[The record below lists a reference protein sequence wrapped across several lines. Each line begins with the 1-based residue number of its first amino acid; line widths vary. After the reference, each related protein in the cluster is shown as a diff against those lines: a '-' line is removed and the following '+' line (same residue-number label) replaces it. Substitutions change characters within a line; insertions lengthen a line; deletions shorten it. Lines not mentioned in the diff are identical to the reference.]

1 VVIELRYNR
10 FQGKEISEVGMGCYA
25 LSGAY
30 GPVDRK
36 VYKKV
41 LEHAAQQG
49 INFFDTADT
58 YGPKA
63 EQILGEVV
71 SPIREE
77 VILQTKVG
85 IKEGSKPDLSYDAVM
100 SACED
105 SLERLDTSYID
116 YYLVHFADPETSVE
130 ETVGAMKDLKTDGK
144 IDGYGVSHI
153 GLDEIRKYSKAGNIS
168 IAMMEFNA
176 VSRKAKEELLPFC
189 IKKDIGAVAFS
200 VTGRGIL
207 TGKYSTG
214 THPEKAGIKSI
225 DPLFKHAKLQS
236 ALRIVDRLK
245 EIGRKYDK
253 TPVQTA
259 IRWVLSQEDIICALT
274 GPSSKDHLD
283 ENLGGS
289 GWEFY
294 EEDLKELEEYLE
306 EEEKWLNQKEP
317 QVIRTLLTSSL
328 NQDLQKAYS
337 DMIYVIETSVQH
349 SLTDEKEIMPTFQK
363 LWSMKS
369 SEDGITKEK
378 IQKIQEELRNI
389 LF

>member
-1 VVIELRYNR
+1 MEYNK
-10 FQGKEISEVGMGCYA
+10 FQAKEISEIGMGCYA

-41 LEHAAQQG
+41 LEHAADQG

-71 SPIREE
+71 SPIRDE
-77 VILQTKVG
+77 VVLQTKVG
-85 IKEGSKPDLSYDAVM
+85 IKEGSEPDLSYDAVM

-116 YYLVHFADPETSVE
+116 YYLVHFADPETPVE
-130 ETVGAMKDLKTDGK
+130 ETVGALKDLKTDGK

-153 GLDEIRKYSKAGNIS
+153 GLDEIRKYSKAGKLS

-189 IKKDIGAVAFS
+189 IKKDIEAVAFS

-207 TGKYSTG
+207 TGKYSKDTP
-214 THPEKAGIKSI
+214 PEKAGIKSI

-245 EIGRKYDK
+245 EIGKKYDK

-259 IRWVLSQEDIICALT
+259 IRWVLSQPVICALT

-306 EEEKWLNQKEP
+306 AEEKWLKQMEP
-317 QVIRTLLTSSL
+317 QVIRTLLNSPL
-328 NQDLQKAYS
+328 NQNLQKAYS
-337 DMIYVIETSVQH
+337 DMVYVIETSIQH
-349 SLTDEKEIMPTFQK
+349 SFTDENEIMPTFQK
-363 LWSMKS
+363 LWSMQS

-378 IQKIQEELRNI
+378 LQNIQEELRNI